1 MNEYNFFLRVMR
13 WLRRFRK
20 RCGYGVHSPFAFD
33 FITGV
38 VYSNDIYYAYARLR
52 QPLVASIARLDE
64 YDPISGLTAKDLRLL
79 FRIANWAEPARLHL
93 YGASPTVE
101 AYIQAARPT
110 AACHPSAAG
119 PTLIYLD
126 STDYIDNAA
135 NAAGIGSKDRSAGD
149 GPYIGPGDTL
159 IVRGIHADNAA
170 RQRWEQ
176 LKASEGSPVSFD
188 LGRFGVIV
196 SRAKINRQD
205 YIVNY
210 F

>member
-1 MNEYNFFLRVMR
+1 MNEYNLLLRIMR

-38 VYSNDIYYAYARLR
+38 VYSNDTYYAYERLR
-52 QPLVASIARLDE
+52 ESLVASLSRLDE
-64 YDPISGLTAKDLRLL
+64 YDPDSGLTAKDLRLL

-93 YGASPTVE
+93 CGASPTIE

-110 AACHPSAAG
+110 AACRPSTTG
-119 PTLIYLD
+119 PMLIYLD
-126 STDYIDNAA
+126 NTDSIDNTACIA
-135 NAAGIGSKDRSAGD
+135 NAGQGD
-149 GPYIGPGDTL
+149 NDALCLGPHDTL
-159 IVRGIHADNAA
+159 IVRGIHADSVA

-176 LKASEGSPVSFD
+176 LKASEGCSVSFD
-188 LGRFGVIV
+188 LGRFGVIAN
-196 SRAKINRQD
+196 RPKINRQD